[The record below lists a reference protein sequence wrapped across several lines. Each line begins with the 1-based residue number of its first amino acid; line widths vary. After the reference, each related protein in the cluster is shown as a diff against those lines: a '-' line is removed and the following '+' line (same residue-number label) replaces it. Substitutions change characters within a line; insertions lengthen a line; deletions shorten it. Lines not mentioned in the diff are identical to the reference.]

1 MDGGYGGGYGSYRG
15 GCTDLSPGC
24 SLPPIPPQRPPLSPP
39 STQYACPCPAPA
51 CCQVG
56 KERAQWPPPPGICAW
71 HLARRLWVA
80 GKDSV
85 VQPRKCPS
93 PSRSFSGEYPGSRGL
108 SCPWTELKQIPFW
121 CSGNSPWGLTGLGVW
136 LEQAGWPGASHMSAS
151 GLRGPAGSPVTSR
164 LHGGHPG
171 L

>member
-1 MDGGYGGGYGSYRG
+1 MATPSWHLCLASGQEVVGGRERQRCAASEVSISIAFFLGGISRLSGPELPMDGVE
-15 GCTDLSPGC
+15 TD
-24 SLPPIPPQRPPLSPP
+24 
-39 STQYACPCPAPA
+39 
-51 CCQVG
+51 
-56 KERAQWPPPPGICAW
+56 
-71 HLARRLWVA
+71 
-80 GKDSV
+80 
-85 VQPRKCPS
+85 
-93 PSRSFSGEYPGSRGL
+93 
-108 SCPWTELKQIPFW
+108 PFW